1 MSETKSEKDWQAES
15 DASTL
20 ISAEEIKMDSVRL
33 KKALIAAKVIKRKQ
47 EARAAAINKIAKTK
61 KE

>member
-1 MSETKSEKDWQAES
+1 MTVAEDNNWQAES
-15 DASTL
+15 DANTL
-20 ISAEEIKMDSVRL
+20 IGAEEIRMDKTRL
-33 KKALIAAKVIKRKQ
+33 KKAFAAAKSIKRKQ